1 MKRGILLACCT
12 VATVMGSLA
21 VASPAAANG
30 CPYGT
35 VPTRFPGVCTQGQ
48 AQSSAPPAITVP
60 PSGAEVSAPPPG
72 GGFQSVNGI
81 PCNQQHLGTCIALTQ
96 P

>member
-1 MKRGILLACCT
+1 VKRGLLLGCCT

-21 VASPAAANG
+21 VASPATADG

-48 AQSSAPPAITVP
+48 GGAPPPALTVP
-60 PSGAEVSAPPPG
+60 PAGADTTNLPG
-72 GGFQSVNGI
+72 QFPTINGI
-81 PCNQQHLGTCIALTQ
+81 PCNQQHFATCYAMSQQ